1 MSLQLSES
9 YGLRRRAPSR
19 PATPLPDLTILPHEP
34 IHQLKGEFP
43 PYVIRVRPSARA
55 EKQLNAASICQVFC
69 FPTWYSP
76 LILRSSWMEQISPL
90 ESCSSILPISRRQH
104 VNGAENF
111 TGFHQ
116 QSADYTWKV
125 AEGAKAR
132 TCPKQKNRIL
142 QKTKRTRS

>member
-1 MSLQLSES
+1 MEIKSLLISYVTEFNDPLNPPTHPLFPLIFQLRSTYQRMSLQLSES

-104 VNGAENF
+104 VNGA
-111 TGFHQ
+111 
-116 QSADYTWKV
+116 
-125 AEGAKAR
+125 
-132 TCPKQKNRIL
+132 
-142 QKTKRTRS
+142 